1 MVLIL
6 YERNGCEMYYEE
18 ETAEKPEKWPA
29 NAREQILDTLCE
41 CVEEFKKNPSYKTRE
56 VLLSLT
62 CEHDLNLNENSGLV
76 RVTEYEVGI
85 LNFLYLV
92 GNAYQ
97 ISSLKTYIYNIITQV
112 TRLQKITSWFNPVI
126 NCDEE
131 NTYRVIPY
139 EQGLMFPLRL
149 YHIAYQKFT
158 IEKNKSFA
166 EQLIEIVEET
176 LKSCQTEEEI
186 DTLTHSYASML
197 LDISNMHG
205 SKREKLWEFTR

>member
-1 MVLIL
+1 MLT
-6 YERNGCEMYYEE
+6 R
-18 ETAEKPEKWPA
+18 
-29 NAREQILDTLCE
+29 
-41 CVEEFKKNPSYKTRE
+41 EEFKKNPSYKTRE

-62 CEHDLNLNENSGLV
+62 CEHDLNLNDNFGLV

-112 TRLQKITSWFNPVI
+112 TRLQKITSWFKPVI
-126 NCDEE
+126 NCEE
-131 NTYRVIPY
+131 EDTYRVIPY

-158 IEKNKSFA
+158 IEKDKSFA
-166 EQLIEIVEET
+166 EQLMEIVEET
-176 LKSCQTEEEI
+176 LESCQTEDEI
-186 DTLTHSYASML
+186 NTLTHSYTSML
-197 LDISNMHG
+197 LDI
-205 SKREKLWEFTR
+205 R

>member
-1 MVLIL
+1 M
-6 YERNGCEMYYEE
+6 
-18 ETAEKPEKWPA
+18 
-29 NAREQILDTLCE
+29 
-41 CVEEFKKNPSYKTRE
+41 
-56 VLLSLT
+56 
-62 CEHDLNLNENSGLV
+62 NENSGLV
-76 RVTEYEVGI
+76 RVTEYEIGI

-92 GNAYQ
+92 VMHIKYL
-97 ISSLKTYIYNIITQV
+97 IKTYIYNIITQV

-139 EQGLMFPLRL
+139 EQGLIFPLRL
-149 YHIAYQKFT
+149 YHIVYQKFT

-186 DTLTHSYASML
+186 DTLTHSYTSML

-205 SKREKLWEFTR
+205 SKREKLGNLQEKNYTNY

>member
-1 MVLIL
+1 M
-6 YERNGCEMYYEE
+6 
-18 ETAEKPEKWPA
+18 
-29 NAREQILDTLCE
+29 
-41 CVEEFKKNPSYKTRE
+41 
-56 VLLSLT
+56 
-62 CEHDLNLNENSGLV
+62 
-76 RVTEYEVGI
+76 
-85 LNFLYLV
+85 
-92 GNAYQ
+92 
-97 ISSLKTYIYNIITQV
+97 
-112 TRLQKITSWFNPVI
+112 I

-186 DTLTHSYASML
+186 DTLTHSYTSML

-205 SKREKLWEFTR
+205 SKREKLWEFTREELYKLLAIINPVCLHEKNSNNVKNINKIRIRIDS

>member
-1 MVLIL
+1 MGKAVLIS
-6 YERNGCEMYYEE
+6 YERNGCEMYYDEK
-18 ETAEKPEKWPA
+18 TAEKPEKWPA

-97 ISSLKTYIYNIITQV
+97 ISSLKTYMYNIITQV

-149 YHIAYQKFT
+149 YHIVY
-158 IEKNKSFA
+158 
-166 EQLIEIVEET
+166 
-176 LKSCQTEEEI
+176 
-186 DTLTHSYASML
+186 
-197 LDISNMHG
+197 
-205 SKREKLWEFTR
+205 